1 MEIPDFLFN
10 SCVHNLNPSLPFS
23 RVKIAV
29 GKDWT
34 RNRRRETYF
43 NGNKP
48 LLVGA
53 FSQFD
58 DC

>member
-34 RNRRRETYF
+34 RRRHETYF
-43 NGNKP
+43 NENKP
-48 LLVGA
+48 LPVIKLRRGYH
-53 FSQFD
+53 
-58 DC
+58 